1 MTNYMID
8 DAEDKTSLRA
18 NKESRKTLHGSYFSA
33 FCQGHNFGWFQ
44 PSGQCPEI
52 LLLVLGL
59 EEYHPVVKN
68 QKIPHALGLWVQLSS
83 LSSSKLIPSMGLVL
97 WALLFQSTLS
107 SQLSITPQ
115 SMMSFFITFEV
126 WFNTS
131 CRGRLWFCCTSS
143 YHFKQH
149 SSIIFCWNYCK
160 FPFMCSF
167 LVLSFLV
174 IIDIPHS
181 NAHLCNIYI
190 HFSFLWSPTSRSI

>member
-1 MTNYMID
+1 MQKIKRHSGPTKKAEKHYMAPTFLPFAKDIILD
-8 DAEDKTSLRA
+8 GFSLQVNA
-18 NKESRKTLHGSYFSA
+18 WK
-33 FCQGHNFGWFQ
+33 
-44 PSGQCPEI
+44 I